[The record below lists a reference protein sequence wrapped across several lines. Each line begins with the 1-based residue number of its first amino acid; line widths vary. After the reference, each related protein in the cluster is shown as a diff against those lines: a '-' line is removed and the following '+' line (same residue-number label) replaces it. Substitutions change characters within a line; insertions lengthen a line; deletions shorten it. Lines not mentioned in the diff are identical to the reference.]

1 MTYKITDHKITEED
15 RQLGTDFLGECWLG
29 NINLATANRTFTT
42 DQDRTDLFRKLV
54 ELGKWWDFYYYV
66 LPVYANTEKQ
76 FGGVKIQ
83 DFVVWLFIDSPA
95 RACWLVIKFWKED
108 KK

>member
-1 MTYKITDHKITEED
+1 MTGHTITEED
-15 RQLGTDFLGECWLG
+15 RKIGMKMLGEEYLIIPYG
-29 NINLATANRTFTT
+29 SSFKLNRTFTT
-42 DQDRTDLFRKLV
+42 RTDRDDLFEKLV